1 MRVASFGDL
10 IYRRFL
16 RPIAFVMDPER
27 AHYRTMA
34 LFGWGLKMP
43 FFNGALKKS
52 LHVAAQPSDEIEVA
66 GLRFPHRIGLAAGF
80 DKDGRWL
87 TELSTMGFAFV
98 EVGTITPKA
107 QPGNPKPRLFRL
119 KEDRGLIN
127 RMGFNNGGLEELI
140 GRLKDR

>member
-52 LHVAAQPSDEIEVA
+52 LHVAAQPSDEIEV
-66 GLRFPHRIGLAAGF
+66 P
-80 DKDGRWL
+80 
-87 TELSTMGFAFV
+87 
-98 EVGTITPKA
+98 
-107 QPGNPKPRLFRL
+107 QNPKTP
-119 KEDRGLIN
+119 LI
-127 RMGFNNGGLEELI
+127 
-140 GRLKDR
+140 